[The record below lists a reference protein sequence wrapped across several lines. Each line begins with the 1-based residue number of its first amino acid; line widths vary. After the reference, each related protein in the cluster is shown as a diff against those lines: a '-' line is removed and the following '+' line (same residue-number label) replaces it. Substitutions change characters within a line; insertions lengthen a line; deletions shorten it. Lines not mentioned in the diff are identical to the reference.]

1 MKSPWLA
8 AAAALL
14 LGACPALADPQ
25 TDLERQA
32 AMAKRF
38 DPFDANKG
46 PEWENAL
53 PTPLFRRVAEGASD
67 PVDLPLKRGAYMI
80 VVLCNCDAMDVTLL
94 TPDGTALPPLKSNQQ
109 SAMYSLDAPAD
120 GDYLVGVDMTECGE
134 DPCDLAIKPYRK
146 RKDAPAG

>member
-8 AAAALL
+8 ASAALV
-14 LGACPALADPQ
+14 LGACPALAEPQ

-32 AMAKRF
+32 AMARRF
-38 DPFDANKG
+38 DPFDSNKG
-46 PEWENAL
+46 PGWENAL
-53 PTPLFRRVAEGASD
+53 PTPLFHRLAEGDSE
-67 PVDLPLKRGAYMI
+67 PVDLPLKKGAYMI

-94 TPDGTALPPLKSNQQ
+94 GPEGTALPALKSNQQ

-134 DPCDLAIKPYRK
+134 DHCDLAIKPYVK
-146 RKDAPAG
+146 K